1 MIFQDIFKTGFLQ
14 IKLKQDLSSIK
25 KFCLNYSKQ
34 NKSRQRSN
42 PTGYQ
47 SEDVRNKPQVKSLIK
62 DINKYSKIY
71 LTEVLSSNDTPH
83 LNHMWFNINY
93 YKDYNDTHSH
103 PFNKLAGVF
112 YVSCPKNCGQIVFKN
127 PTQMDAYYR
136 VEDQGK
142 FTEYNSASWSVPP
155 EENMLYIFP
164 AWLYHKVEPNLSK
177 QSRISFS
184 FNVS

>member
-1 MIFQDIFKTGFLQ
+1 MIFQDIFRTGLLQ
-14 IKLKQDLSSIK
+14 IKLRQDLPKIQ
-25 KFCLNYSKQ
+25 KFCLDYAKENE
-34 NKSRQRSN
+34 SRQRSN

-47 SEDVRNKPQVKSLIK
+47 SGDVRDYLKGTSLINNIK
-62 DINKYSKIY
+62 KYSTAY
-71 LTEVLSSNDTPH
+71 LTQVLSCNDTPD

-112 YVSCPKNCGQIVFKN
+112 YVSCPKNSGRIVFKN
-127 PTQMDAYYR
+127 PSQMDAYYK
-136 VEDQGK
+136 VHDQGK
-142 FTEYNSASWSVPP
+142 FTEYNSASWFVPA

-177 QSRISFS
+177 QPRISFS